1 MHFNEYRP
9 LDTTANILGIPFM
22 SAARQWDMK
31 TYITLCRLVPGVGTT
46 TGEANT
52 LGPWYC
58 HCSLPGMSVARVDV
72 DCRCAVCYY
81 GTRTIVSKV
90 YCNSASRHAGTM
102 V

>member
-1 MHFNEYRP
+1 MHFNESRP
-9 LDTTANILGIPFM
+9 LDTTAIILGIPFM

-31 TYITLCRLVPGVGTT
+31 TYITLCRRVPGVDTT

-52 LGPWYC
+52 LGQWYC

-72 DCRCAVCYY
+72 VCRCAYY
-81 GTRTIVSKV
+81 GTRTIVFLKI
-90 YCNSASRHAGTM
+90 YYNGASRHAGTM